1 VRDLEGVLEAV
12 FVDDFVRLCD
22 RLFVRLAGG
31 LRVELAVLVLV
42 PVGRL
47 VFLGVTLENSGNVPI
62 LVDVT
67 R

>member
-12 FVDDFVRLCD
+12 FVRLRD
-22 RLFVRLAGG
+22 RLFVRLGGG

-42 PVGRL
+42 LVAVGRL
-47 VFLGVTLENSGNVPI
+47 VFLGVTLENSGNVAI